1 MDIFFN
7 LQPKLFL
14 LNENF
19 LLTFQ
24 YGCFSGFVFFE
35 FFLNRS
41 LFAASSASCGFS
53 SVLDVLQVS
62 ALPMCGISSWISVMR
77 FFTSLLGKMSRPV
90 NCFSSFEEIVNFKT
104 VETLIEDKE
113 KI

>member
-1 MDIFFN
+1 
-7 LQPKLFL
+7 
-14 LNENF
+14 
-19 LLTFQ
+19 
-24 YGCFSGFVFFE
+24 
-35 FFLNRS
+35 
-41 LFAASSASCGFS
+41 
-53 SVLDVLQVS
+53 
-62 ALPMCGISSWISVMR
+62 MR